1 MEEEATPGGVA
12 GGGSGKARAGGGG
25 GGAGGGG
32 GGDGSDIDDLEEL
45 WPSRPS
51 SAAAM
56 LARIWV
62 DSPAM
67 SERWT
72 TGLGGVE

>member
-12 GGGSGKARAGGGG
+12 GGGSGQARAGGVG
-25 GGAGGGG
+25 GGAGGD
-32 GGDGSDIDDLEEL
+32 GDGSDIDELEEL

-62 DSPAM
+62 DSLAT